1 MKTYTADVTIRFTN
15 CGIEAENRTEAMKI
29 VKKIY
34 KDQYDI
40 DLIDR
45 EIVLVEQSRKVIDNY
60 VRLNY
65 T

>member
-29 VKKIY
+29 VKEIY

-45 EIVLVEQSRKVIDNY
+45 EIELIEQKKKG
-60 VRLNY
+60 
-65 T
+65 

>member
-15 CGIEAENRTEAMKI
+15 VGIEAENKTEAMKI
-29 VKKIY
+29 VKEIY

-45 EIVLVEQSRKVIDNY
+45 EIELIEQKKGH
-60 VRLNY
+60 
-65 T
+65 

>member
-45 EIVLVEQSRKVIDNY
+45 EIVLVEKG
-60 VRLNY
+60 
-65 T
+65 